1 MKKAL
6 VIRADASTQIG
17 IGHVMRCLALAQAW
31 QDNEGHAIF
40 LMAEVTPSL
49 EARLQSGGMEAI
61 HLSAQPGSADDAV
74 QTSELAQQI
83 GATWVVVD
91 GYRFGAD
98 YQRAIKDDNLCLL
111 FIDDNGHSD
120 HYYADIVLNQNI
132 YAHEGLYLN
141 KEPYTQLL
149 LGSRYVLLRRE
160 FLKWHGWKR
169 ETPEVARKVLVTL
182 GGGDPDNV
190 TLKVIR
196 VLNKVNIQ
204 DLEVKVIVGASNPN
218 FESLKNAMLSAC
230 PVESQEAIHTGAP
243 CSMHIIKNVENMPEL
258 MSWADVAVSAGGSTC
273 WELAFMGLPN
283 IALILAENQRSI
295 SELLSTRSVT
305 INLGWHENL
314 SSAYMAHS
322 ITHLLHAPETRA
334 QMGRCA
340 REHVDGEGARR
351 VLMHIKG
358 EMPRLR
364 PVHKKDCRLLWQWTN
379 DFHVRAASFS
389 SEQILWEEH
398 VKWFESKLND
408 PRCIFY
414 ISLNSKNVHI
424 GQVRYDVEG
433 TKAIVSLS
441 IDRKYRGKGYGSI
454 ILWLSAQKLFNAS
467 DVRVIH
473 AYVKQSNESSIRV
486 FVKTGF
492 KNIGKEQVLDY
503 QATHLIFQKDELI

>member
-1 MKKAL
+1 MKL
-6 VIRADASTQIG
+6 FVRADANTRIG
-17 IGHVMRCLALAQAW
+17 TGHVMRCLALAQAW
-31 QDNEGHAIF
+31 NNTEDRVIF
-40 LMAEVTPSL
+40 LMAEVPPAL
-49 EARLQSGGMEAI
+49 KQRLRSEGMEVI
-61 HLSAQPGSADDAV
+61 HLSTQPGTDEDAR
-74 QTSELAQQI
+74 QTAALARKN
-83 GATWVVVD
+83 GAQWVVVD
-91 GYRFGAD
+91 GYHFGGD
-98 YQRAIKDDNLCLL
+98 YQRIIKDANQRLL

-132 YAHEGLYLN
+132 YAHESLYLN
-141 KEPYTQLL
+141 KESYTQLL

-160 FLKWHGWKR
+160 FLNWQGWKR
-169 ETPEVARKVLVTL
+169 EIPEVAHKVLVTL
-182 GGGDPDNV
+182 GGSDPDNV
-190 TLKVIR
+190 TMKVLKALSRID
-196 VLNKVNIQ
+196 IQ
-204 DLEVKVIVGASNPN
+204 GLEVKAIVGPSNPH

-243 CSMHIIKNVENMPEL
+243 CSMHILKDVDNMSEL
-258 MSWADVAVSAGGSTC
+258 MAWADVAISAGGSTC

-283 IALILAENQRSI
+283 IALILAENQRPI
-295 SELLSTRSVT
+295 SELLSTRRVT

-314 SSAYMAHS
+314 SPADMAHS

-364 PVHKKDCRLLWQWTN
+364 PVHKKDYRLLWQWAN

-389 SEQILWEEH
+389 SEPILWEEH

-408 PRCIFY
+408 PSCIFY
-414 ISLNSKNVHI
+414 ISLNSKNVPI

-433 TKAIVSLS
+433 NKAIVSLS

-467 DVRVIH
+467 NVRVIH

>member
-1 MKKAL
+1 MKQNL
-6 VIRADASTQIG
+6 IIRADASTQIG

-49 EARLQSGGMEAI
+49 ESRLQSGGMEPI
-61 HLSAQPGSADDAV
+61 YLSAQPGSVDDAI
-74 QTSELAQQI
+74 QTRELAQQI

-91 GYRFGAD
+91 GYHFGAD
-98 YQRAIKDDNLCLL
+98 YQRIIKDANLCLL

-132 YAHEGLYLN
+132 YAHECLYE
-141 KEPYTQLL
+141 KREPYTQIL
-149 LGSRYVLLRRE
+149 LGTRYVLLRQE
-160 FLKWHGWKR
+160 FLSWRGWKR
-169 ETPEVARKVLVTL
+169 EIADVARRVLVTL
-182 GGGDPDNV
+182 GGSDPDNV
-190 TLKVIR
+190 TLKVLR
-196 VLNKVNIQ
+196 ALRQVET
-204 DLEVKVIVGASNPN
+204 DGLEALVVVGGSNPH
-218 FESLKNAMLSAC
+218 FQELKLATHDSRFT
-230 PVESQEAIHTGAP
+230 IHLERDVRDVA
-243 CSMHIIKNVENMPEL
+243 EL
-258 MSWADVAVSAGGSTC
+258 MAWADIAVSAGGSTC

-283 IALILAENQRSI
+283 IALILAENQRPI
-295 SELLSTRSVT
+295 SELLSTRRVT

-314 SSAYMAHS
+314 SSADMAHS

-334 QMGRCA
+334 QMGRYA

-351 VLMHIKG
+351 VLMHTKG

-364 PVHKKDCRLLWQWTN
+364 PVHKKDCRLIWQWAN

-389 SEQILWEEH
+389 SEPILWEEH

-408 PRCIFY
+408 PSCIFY
-414 ISLNSKNVHI
+414 ISLNSKNVPI

-433 TKAIVSLS
+433 NKTIVSLS

-454 ILWLSAQKLFNAS
+454 MLWLSAQKLFNAS